1 MRPDDQNQPKR
12 IVSQY
17 NQVYLTL
24 NEKGELLGW
33 RLTKSTKFSEIEDL
47 LQGIKQR
54 LDSKDKT
61 INVK

>member
-33 RLTKSTKFSEIEDL
+33 RLTKSTKFRDR
-47 LQGIKQR
+47 R
-54 LDSKDKT
+54 LAARNKT
-61 INVK
+61 ETGQ

>member
-1 MRPDDQNQPKR
+1 MRPDDRNQPKR

-17 NQVYLTL
+17 NQVYITL

-33 RLTKSTKFSEIEDL
+33 RLTKSTKFSEIEDKE
-47 LQGIKQR
+47 GIKQR